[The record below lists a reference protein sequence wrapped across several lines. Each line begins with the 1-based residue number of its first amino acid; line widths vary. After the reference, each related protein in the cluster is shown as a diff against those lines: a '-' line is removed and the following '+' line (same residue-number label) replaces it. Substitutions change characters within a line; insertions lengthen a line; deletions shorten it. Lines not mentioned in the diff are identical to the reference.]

1 MNTLVH
7 YRTTRRG
14 GVQATTSEHYL
25 REDIGCGCAFCEQC
39 ARLEPVPAA
48 PLTAAAGRLA
58 VLDTNV
64 VLQQIDLLERPAG
77 FADVVV
83 PGTVLA
89 EVKHR
94 SPSVYT
100 RLRALIA
107 DPARR
112 FYAFA
117 NEYQRECY
125 VARLPAESP
134 NDRNDRAIRVVCQWY
149 RSHLAHATQAPQQ
162 PSHQQQQVEIILV
175 TNDRENAERARSM
188 SGVEH
193 VKAMSVKS
201 YVAHFLA
208 DAHPEL
214 LDIITESPVVA
225 GAGAGG
231 VGGADALGAAG
242 RGRALFEE
250 FRPMS
255 LLLQGV
261 KSGLYHQGIFHVRR
275 NNCLEASVVSRALG
289 TEILIHGREHMNRVV
304 EGDVVVV
311 QILPRDQWK
320 SELALIVD
328 TDEQAQLAAEL
339 LEKDKAPAADAAGA
353 DDDGKKKSKTT
364 TTTTTG
370 TTSSTSGAPPQPVVV
385 HKGEVPSGK
394 IVGVLKRAWKPLC
407 GSVDVPAGVAGAA
420 VGSLQ
425 TLLFRPIDK
434 RMPRV
439 RIRTRQGAA
448 LAGKRIVV
456 VMDTW
461 ERTAAWPS
469 GHFVRELGAVGDK
482 ESETESILM
491 EHDIPYRPFS
501 EAVLKCLPPLPW
513 AYDAVRDADPTR
525 VDLRDRLV
533 SSTDPPGCKDIDD
546 ALHAQRLPNG
556 NIEVGVHI
564 ADVTWFV
571 REGTPIDVE
580 AMNRSTSVYLADRR
594 IDMFPKPLTEDI
606 CSLREKVDRF
616 AFSVLWEMTPNADV
630 VGVRFCRSLIRSRHS
645 FSYEEAQSRIDNA
658 QLHDGVTEGL
668 RLLMALARVLKARRL
683 AAGALVLGSTEIK
696 FTKDENY
703 QPVDMELY
711 QHFDTNMMVEEWML
725 AANVAVAQKTY
736 EHFPSYAVLRNHP
749 APNPQMFEWLQ
760 VVLRARG
767 YPPLDLTNS
776 KTLAAT
782 LDTATDPHDPM
793 INQLVRTL
801 ATRCLMQAKY
811 FSSGTVA
818 SPAEF
823 RHYGLAMDIYTHF
836 TSPIRRYADVL
847 AHRLL
852 ACALGLTPLSP
863 NYNAHSIAAICDNM
877 NHRHTMAQYASRASA
892 GLYTVLL
899 FRGTVHIEDGY
910 VTRLRQNGFLVF
922 LPKFGVEGIVHV
934 CTPADPTAFV
944 LDEHAQTLTSRDNPR
959 TVIRVLDKV
968 VIHVSVDD
976 TDLHE
981 QHLRLLCLRP
991 AIHPVPAELAAITPI
1006 NDTAFDLST
1015 LLAPP
1020 PPSEQTP
1027 MVDGPSPDAPKGVK
1041 REPVENDEVV
1051 EVHGN
1056 ALPRKVQRTPA
1067 RSKKTASAAA
1077 TNATPKSAK
1086 KRAPAAPAS
1095 SKKRVH

>member
-7 YRTTRRG
+7 YRKTRWG
-14 GVQATTSEHYL
+14 GVQQTTSEHYL

-39 ARLEPVPAA
+39 ARLDPVPPA

-64 VLQQIDLLERPAG
+64 VLQQIDLLERPGG

-149 RSHLAHATQAPQQ
+149 RSHLAHATQ
-162 PSHQQQQVEIILV
+162 QQQSQQSQQQSQVEIILV

-193 VKAMSVKS
+193 IKAMSVKS

-225 GAGAGG
+225 AGDGSAA

-261 KSGLYHQGIFHVRR
+261 KSGLYHQGVFHVRR

-311 QILPRDQWK
+311 QILPRDQWR

-339 LEKDKAPAADAAGA
+339 IDKEEGGDKESSKEKTSGDEG
-353 DDDGKKKSKTT
+353 
-364 TTTTTG
+364 
-370 TTSSTSGAPPQPVVV
+370 TSSTTETTATTTSGPQPVVV

-513 AYDAVRDADPTR
+513 AYDPVRDADASR

-616 AFSVLWEMTPNADV
+616 AFSVLWEMTPAADV

-767 YPPLDLTNS
+767 YPALDLTNS

-818 SPAEF
+818 SRAEF

-892 GLYTVLL
+892 GLYTVIL

-944 LDEHAQTLTSRDNPR
+944 LDEQAQTLTSRDHPA
-959 TVIRVLDKV
+959 TVIRVLDRV

-991 AIHPVPAELAAITPI
+991 AIHPIPAELAAITPI
-1006 NDTAFDLST
+1006 NDTSYDLAT
-1015 LLAPP
+1015 LLAPAAP
-1020 PPSEQTP
+1020 ADAATEQAP
-1027 MVDGPSPDAPKGVK
+1027 MAVDGPSSAEALKGVK
-1041 REPVENDEVV
+1041 REPAENDEIV

-1067 RSKKTASAAA
+1067 RAKKTGTAAA
-1077 TNATPKSAK
+1077 AAAATPKSAK
-1086 KRAPAAPAS
+1086 KRAPAS
-1095 SKKRVH
+1095 TKKR

>member
-14 GVQATTSEHYL
+14 GVQQTTSEHYL

-39 ARLEPVPAA
+39 ARLEPAPRA
-48 PLTAAAGRLA
+48 PLTGASGRLA

-64 VLQQIDLLERPAG
+64 VLQQIDLLERPGG

-149 RSHLAHATQAPQQ
+149 RNHLSQSIQQ
-162 PSHQQQQVEIILV
+162 SQSSSNQHNQQVEIILV

-188 SGVEH
+188 SGAEH

-225 GAGAGG
+225 AGG
-231 VGGADALGAAG
+231 GNGSNGGNSDSLGAPG
-242 RGRALFEE
+242 RGRTLFEE

-255 LLLQGV
+255 VLLQGV

-339 LEKDKAPAADAAGA
+339 IQKEQQEKGSSCGNGGDDETTMQ
-353 DDDGKKKSKTT
+353 DDGKEKEGTT
-364 TTTTTG
+364 TTTTQA
-370 TTSSTSGAPPQPVVV
+370 TTTTPQPVVV
-385 HKGEVPSGK
+385 KKGEVPSGK
-394 IVGVLKRAWKPLC
+394 VVGVLKRAWKPLC

-448 LAGKRIVV
+448 LAGQRIVV

-461 ERTAAWPS
+461 ERSAAWPS
-469 GHFVRELGAVGDK
+469 GHFVRVLGAVGDK

-513 AYDAVRDADPTR
+513 AYDAARDADPAR

-606 CSLREKVDRF
+606 CSLREQVDRF
-616 AFSVLWEMTPNADV
+616 AFSVLWEMTPAADV

-645 FSYEEAQSRIDNA
+645 FSYEEAQSRIDNP
-658 QLHDGVTEGL
+658 QLRDGVTEGL

-711 QHFDTNMMVEEWML
+711 QHYDTHMMVEEWML

-767 YPPLDLTNS
+767 YPALDLASS

-782 LDTATDPHDPM
+782 LDTATDPRDPM
-793 INQLVRTL
+793 VNQLVRTL

-877 NHRHTMAQYASRASA
+877 NHRHTMAQYAGRASA
-892 GLYTVLL
+892 GLYTVIL
-899 FRGTVHIEDGY
+899 FRGTVHIEHGY

-934 CTPADPTAFV
+934 CSPSDPAAFV
-944 LDEHAQTLTSRDNPR
+944 LDEQAQTLTQRDPPH

-976 TDLHE
+976 SDLHE

-991 AIHPVPAELAAITPI
+991 AIHAVPPELAAITPI
-1006 NDTAFDLST
+1006 NDTEYDLHT

-1020 PPSEQTP
+1020 VAPAP
-1027 MVDGPSPDAPKGVK
+1027 MVDTPSAETPKGVK
-1041 REPVENDEVV
+1041 RESDENDEVV
-1051 EVHGN
+1051 EVHDN
-1056 ALPRKVQRTPA
+1056 ALPRKVQRTPS
-1067 RSKKTASAAA
+1067 RPKKTPAG
-1077 TNATPKSAK
+1077 TTPKSAK
-1086 KRAPAAPAS
+1086 KRAPAS
-1095 SKKRVH
+1095 TKKRL